1 MCPLSCISISVS
13 RDDELVASDGWSQD
27 EFCLDIISPPVTWS
41 WSWSSPRHQL
51 WSQIW
56 AITTNVPLSIY
67 SVQPTPAAT
76 AHTDPAPG
84 DKNSLVKLNQT
95 FISSLLWE
103 RRARAAKKNG
113 PSYTQDCVQK
123 RGILLAEIFS
133 KISLKSS
140 FLCQES
146 GIKIIQWVNNNII
159 DLC

>member
-1 MCPLSCISISVS
+1 MYQKLRIIVASVKTKRHLTCVKTCKKPVCPLSCISISVS

-103 RRARAAKKNG
+103 RRIGKGSKEKWTQLHTRL
-113 PSYTQDCVQK
+113 YTK
-123 RGILLAEIFS
+123 ERSFFS
-133 KISLKSS
+133 R
-140 FLCQES
+140 
-146 GIKIIQWVNNNII
+146 
-159 DLC
+159 DL